1 MSLKQVILFLS
12 VVAVISI
19 PIYIG
24 IDLVRTAKASD
35 NSSHVPGVTLIQVT
49 EYSKYIV
56 DHRFGGTCYYE
67 TASSVGIYVNRVEDA
82 ACLRMLKG
90 AE

>member
-1 MSLKQVILFLS
+1 MSFKRVACILSTMVAAIILS
-12 VVAVISI
+12 V
-19 PIYIG
+19 YIG
-24 IDLVRTAKASD
+24 ITHPAKASD